1 VDTHTHTRSAFNNPG
16 VQTMHL
22 AHLFA
27 TRQSKAEQSKEDC
40 DAMLE
45 ELRALTRIK
54 RSYNPPSPP
63 ALLCFNG
70 ISLCEISTGTGAII
84 KFSL

>member
-16 VQTMHL
+16 VHTMHL

-45 ELRALTRIK
+45 ELRAFTRIK
-54 RSYNPPSPP
+54 
-63 ALLCFNG
+63 AV
-70 ISLCEISTGTGAII
+70 I
-84 KFSL
+84 